1 MSSRYF
7 TKTYVAPKKNAKL
20 AWEFAAYVTEKKQM
34 IRWAAALGR
43 YNSNQAALADP
54 SVASHPLLAITNKA
68 AKNAL
73 FNKPPFFA
81 GVYPSSYWSAI
92 TDNASA
98 IADGDA
104 TPEKGAKELVDELNE
119 ILSDG

>member
-1 MSSRYF
+1 
-7 TKTYVAPKKNAKL
+7 
-20 AWEFAAYVTEKKQM
+20 
-34 IRWAAALGR
+34 
-43 YNSNQAALADP
+43 LADP

-73 FNKPPFFA
+73 FNKPPFFS

-98 IADGDA
+98 IADGNT